1 MKAKQIRFFTALENA
16 PAKAK
21 EKVIKPAEAPKLE
34 GYISST
40 GKLVFPRK
48 TVDQL
53 KLDDAIRFQIGSE
66 PGKRKLKV
74 LYLVPIQ
81 SGQQVESFAWTKAA
95 KSYTIAINYILQ
107 KGGLNYSQTKYTFTL
122 TAFDYQEGI
131 VGYELKL
138 QSPGLNKPAYTGKPR
153 GRKRKTES
161 EEK

>member
-1 MKAKQIRFFTALENA
+1 MKAKQIRFFKVLENT

-21 EKVIKPAEAPKLE
+21 EKVAKPAKAPKLE
-34 GYISST
+34 GYISSS
-40 GKLVFPRK
+40 GKLVLPQK

-53 KLDDAIRFQIGSE
+53 KLEDTVRFQVGTE

-81 SGQQVESFAWTKAA
+81 PGQEAESFAWTKAA

-107 KGGLNYSQTKYTFTL
+107 KGGLDYSQTKYTFAL
-122 TAFDYQEGI
+122 TPFDYQEGI

-138 QSPGLNKPAYTGKPR
+138 QAPGLDKPAYTGKPR
-153 GRKRKTES
+153 GRKPKTES